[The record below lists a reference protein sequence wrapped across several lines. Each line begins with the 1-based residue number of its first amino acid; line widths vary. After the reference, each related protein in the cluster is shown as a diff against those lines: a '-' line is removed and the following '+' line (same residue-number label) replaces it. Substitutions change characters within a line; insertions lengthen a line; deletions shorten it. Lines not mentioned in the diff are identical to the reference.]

1 MAADRRNIPAVVPE
15 AGGREQARA
24 PGRREFLE
32 LREIGALL
40 RRYGP
45 LVGGAAFAGLV
56 LGAIW
61 ALMTPAAYTAT
72 AQLVI
77 DPKAVQLSRE
87 EAREQSGSIEAAQV
101 ESQMAVMRSDR
112 IAELVINRLNLTKEP
127 MFAKAVRGIESPT
140 VATQVA
146 IRVFAPKLDVRR
158 QGLSYVIDVSFTG
171 PEPVLAA
178 KIANAVAEAYVD
190 DARDA
195 RTAAAR
201 VGSEWLERRVAQL
214 RQNMNEAALALQE
227 FKAGRDYRIYRR
239 QPQGQNPVQASPGA
253 NDARADQNVRFDRN
267 TLDEL
272 ETTAQSY
279 RKIYETALQ
288 GYAEA
293 VQRQSNPLIET
304 RMLTPATKP
313 LGKSHPRTK
322 LIMALGM
329 LMGLLGGAG
338 AAVLHWN
345 LDSSLRS
352 TAAAREALLAP
363 CLGLLPMQWRPALRR
378 SWLLG
383 RSWRARL
390 RFLLLRLISRRRSQA
405 ITLFR
410 KWDFVR
416 PDPFQQAMAN
426 VMTLMAT
433 LERHENVRVIGVT
446 SVRRG
451 EGKSTIASN
460 LACLLAGSGFRIL
473 LIDADFRRGAISR
486 AAGFSDSGNGL
497 AHVLLGRAHVRDSV
511 VMAPNSGVSLLPAEA
526 SAGATFDALLGSG
539 AMSRCLEDALAGHD
553 LVIVDLPSMEESP
566 GAMAV
571 APLLSGLLMVVQW
584 GSTPADVVANAVE
597 ELRDAGG
604 RIIGSILNKAAA

>member
-1 MAADRRNIPAVVPE
+1 M
-15 AGGREQARA
+15 
-24 PGRREFLE
+24 
-32 LREIGALL
+32 
-40 RRYGP
+40 
-45 LVGGAAFAGLV
+45 
-56 LGAIW
+56 
-61 ALMTPAAYTAT
+61 
-72 AQLVI
+72 
-77 DPKAVQLSRE
+77 
-87 EAREQSGSIEAAQV
+87 
-101 ESQMAVMRSDR
+101 
-112 IAELVINRLNLTKEP
+112 
-127 MFAKAVRGIESPT
+127 
-140 VATQVA
+140 
-146 IRVFAPKLDVRR
+146 
-158 QGLSYVIDVSFTG
+158 
-171 PEPVLAA
+171 
-178 KIANAVAEAYVD
+178 
-190 DARDA
+190 
-195 RTAAAR
+195 
-201 VGSEWLERRVAQL
+201 
-214 RQNMNEAALALQE
+214 
-227 FKAGRDYRIYRR
+227 
-239 QPQGQNPVQASPGA
+239 
-253 NDARADQNVRFDRN
+253 
-267 TLDEL
+267 
-272 ETTAQSY
+272 
-279 RKIYETALQ
+279 
-288 GYAEA
+288 
-293 VQRQSNPLIET
+293 
-304 RMLTPATKP
+304 
-313 LGKSHPRTK
+313 
-322 LIMALGM
+322 
-329 LMGLLGGAG
+329 
-338 AAVLHWN
+338 
-345 LDSSLRS
+345 
-352 TAAAREALLAP
+352 
-363 CLGLLPMQWRPALRR
+363 
-378 SWLLG
+378 G

-446 SVRRG
+446 SARRG

-511 VMAPNSGVSLLPAEA
+511 VMAPNSGVALLPAEA

-584 GSTPADVVANAVE
+584 GSTPADVAANAVE